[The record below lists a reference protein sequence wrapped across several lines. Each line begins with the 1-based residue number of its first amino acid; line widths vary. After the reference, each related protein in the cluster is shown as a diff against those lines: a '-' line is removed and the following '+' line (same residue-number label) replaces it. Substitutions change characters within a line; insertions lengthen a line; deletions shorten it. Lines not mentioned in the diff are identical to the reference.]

1 MGRFSTCGRVRRQR
15 HIRWQVSYSPCSLL
29 LIRTATGLPNS
40 CLLASLE
47 VVLLY
52 FIVFSYRICNEY
64 AFSFEL
70 LVIVFCNK
78 CSYFNFCVYH
88 ILLCRYDG
96 GASPGGGDR
105 PGGKRDLPTIDEDE
119 DEAWTAPVP
128 KRYSTDK
135 EYGIPL

>member
-1 MGRFSTCGRVRRQR
+1 M
-15 HIRWQVSYSPCSLL
+15 SLFH
-29 LIRTATGLPNS
+29 TATGLLNS
-40 CLLASLE
+40 CLLASL
-47 VVLLY
+47 VILIFV
-52 FIVFSYRICNEY
+52 FIIY
-64 AFSFEL
+64 
-70 LVIVFCNK
+70 
-78 CSYFNFCVYH
+78 
-88 ILLCRYDG
+88 ILLCRYGG